1 MAEDSSNAFASALAR
16 ARQVDFYAS
25 FFKST
30 FRYVIYVC
38 VSYVFKC
45 ALFAR
50 NLSDV
55 SGRRALEKFPGGRR
69 KAHVANAYFL
79 NFVPSLPIDLY
90 ICVNLFL
97 CLLILIR

>member
-30 FRYVIYVC
+30 FTSVIYVC

-79 NFVPSLPIDLY
+79 DFCSFFSY
-90 ICVNLFL
+90 
-97 CLLILIR
+97 